1 MKLWRLSK
9 DVFERRT
16 SNGSESF
23 SLIVCLDDTKFV
35 LFRVFTLIETICPK
49 MWAKPLPKNAKVHF
63 RLTCGS
69 QKRLCLKTMEWFI
82 SIISSD
88 KSVPSIASPADILRG
103 ASRVRGAGSRD
114 APLRMSEGEAIP
126 SIQQTSSNLKASE

>member
-9 DVFERRT
+9 DVFKRRT

-23 SLIVCLDDTKFV
+23 PLIVCLDDTKFV

-63 RLTCGS
+63 RLTCV
-69 QKRLCLKTMEWFI
+69 T
-82 SIISSD
+82 
-88 KSVPSIASPADILRG
+88 
-103 ASRVRGAGSRD
+103 
-114 APLRMSEGEAIP
+114 
-126 SIQQTSSNLKASE
+126 